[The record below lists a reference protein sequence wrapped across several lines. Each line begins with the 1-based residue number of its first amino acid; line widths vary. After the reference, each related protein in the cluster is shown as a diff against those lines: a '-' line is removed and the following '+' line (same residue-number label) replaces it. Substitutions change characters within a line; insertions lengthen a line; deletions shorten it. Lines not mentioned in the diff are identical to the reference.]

1 MNNDQYKTD
10 FEELFRDFSEKPSS
24 KCWESISNKLD
35 VVLPV
40 NSSIVTSSTSASTKF
55 FGSIIGKSIAIITST
70 VIVGVAVLAVIYLIE
85 PSEINKNN
93 PSTDTK
99 IDTTVENS
107 IKQSEI
113 ATSKDLFSQ
122 KTINP
127 SSSITTTN
135 EKTTDSENSTAYV
148 VNHSTNTITEIASK
162 PTTPPTIQEV
172 DNYKNTEPF
181 SDNEVVESL
190 PENSY
195 STPKE
200 KELAENKIII
210 PKTNIVFPNVFTPNG
225 DGYNDHFVIQNI
237 EQYPNNRLVIV
248 NTNGMKVFESN
259 NYQNNWDGSNVGNGT
274 YFFVFETKVE
284 GVPQTFYGNI
294 QIIR

>member
-40 NSSIVTSSTSASTKF
+40 NSSIVTSPTSASTKF

-70 VIVGVAVLAVIYLIE
+70 IVVGVAVLAVIYLNE
-85 PSEINKNN
+85 PSESNKNN
-93 PSTDTK
+93 PTIDTK
-99 IDTTVENS
+99 NDTTVENS

-113 ATSKDLFSQ
+113 ATSNDLFPQ
-122 KTINP
+122 KTSN
-127 SSSITTTN
+127 SSSIITTPN
-135 EKTTDSENSTAYV
+135 EKNTGSENNTAYI
-148 VNHSTNTITEIASK
+148 VNHTTNTISEIASK
-162 PTTPPTIQEV
+162 PTITPTIKEI
-172 DNYKNTEPF
+172 DNFSNNEP
-181 SDNEVVESL
+181 SVDNEVVESL

-195 STPKE
+195 ITPKE
-200 KELAENKIII
+200 KELAENKINI

-225 DGYNDHFVIQNI
+225 DGYNDYFVIQNI
-237 EQYPNNRLVIV
+237 ELYPNNRLVIV
-248 NTNGMKVFESN
+248 NTNGIKVFESN

-294 QIIR
+294 QVIR